1 MDKKV
6 FSDYYITKATVKFED
21 ETKSVG
27 NIIAQVLGSIGTLE
41 ESMDSRIVTK
51 NFEGVEETVSV
62 KGTGTGE
69 LKVTAHVREDVF
81 KKAYGMELEALKDG
95 VYAYGKNSKHKYFCF
110 TAEVQDEYER
120 VKYRAYPRCIITDGI
135 ARKTENGADEVAQV
149 EFTIKVTPDEKGNGL
164 YEATL
169 EELQDATLKQ
179 IWIEKFNIADVYEEA
194 A

>member
-1 MDKKV
+1 
-6 FSDYYITKATVKFED
+6 
-21 ETKSVG
+21 
-27 NIIAQVLGSIGTLE
+27 
-41 ESMDSRIVTK
+41 
-51 NFEGVEETVSV
+51 
-62 KGTGTGE
+62 
-69 LKVTAHVREDVF
+69 
-81 KKAYGMELEALKDG
+81 MELEALKDG